1 MSNQKTII
9 DEKAAVL
16 GDAVKNQ
23 FAKVGEEAK
32 QHLLTTLKGVLE
44 NDINSMKNI
53 VEQTILS
60 SSQQIKDQLH
70 TALTA
75 AITQQLGGSIFGI
88 ILHDLILP
96 TVFHGISSGKLDLH
110 SQSFKEA
117 ASQTM
122 LDIGNSIAK
131 SNARNG

>member
-9 DEKAAVL
+9 DDKAAIL
-16 GDAVKNQ
+16 GEAVKQQ

-44 NDINSMKNI
+44 NDINSMKNV
-53 VEQTILS
+53 VEQTIIS

-70 TALTA
+70 TALTT

-96 TVFHGISSGKLDLH
+96 TVFQSISSGKIDIN
-110 SQSFKEA
+110 SQNFKEA
-117 ASQTM
+117 ASQT
-122 LDIGNSIAK
+122 LIDIGNSIAR
-131 SNARNG
+131 SSARNG